1 MPRECI
7 TERVEY
13 MPPTVLSAAVRAAR
27 VGLVELIVAH
37 RLGLLT
43 PDQKAAWMRQL
54 RQWADGLCEV
64 EVALWCEGFRPPV
77 FKVDDDPHRY
87 VTAWWDFF
95 ATIKPFIDPATAAD
109 ANLYDFAFA
118 TRQ

>member
-1 MPRECI
+1 MPREVI

-13 MPPTVLSAAVRAAR
+13 MPPTELFAAVRAAR
-27 VGLVELIVAH
+27 IGLVEMIVAH
-37 RLGLLT
+37 RLGMLT
-43 PDQKAAWMRQL
+43 PEQKAAWMRRL
-54 RQWADGLCEV
+54 RQWASDLCEV

-77 FKVDDDPHRY
+77 LKVDEDPRGY

-95 ATIKPFIDPATAAD
+95 QTIEPFIDPQTAAD
-109 ANLYDFAFA
+109 ANLFDAVFA